1 VIDRADG
8 TDLHLGR
15 LINDFTVGLSDCA
28 ADNGVSGR
36 NCDRAVKGSPALEA
50 FDERGGLFQIHAAE
64 DEV

>member
-1 VIDRADG
+1 MSAKAV
-8 TDLHLGR
+8 LGSR
-15 LINDFTVGLSDCA
+15 VAVALSDCA

-36 NCDRAVKGSPALEA
+36 NCDRAVKGSPALET